1 MFQEIFS
8 SLFFFILIYLN
19 SVGYGKFFQQ
29 LIIGDNRNNS
39 LGITGFFGLFFLS
52 FISVFFHFF
61 IPLNN
66 IFNSIILFIGIIFVF
81 IYKSFN
87 EQYLKREYYVIY
99 IIIIPSLILFEYHAD
114 YFWYHLPYINLVN
127 DFKIIFGIANLND
140 NLGYGHIWYDLL
152 AIFQLPYFGTKYL
165 SIVSILFLS
174 FFLIFLK
181 DMFEKSNE
189 KIIKI
194 FVFFCFC
201 FVCLIYSNSKD
212 FGSEIQGNLI
222 YLMISLLFLN
232 YYLINDSNF
241 KNYLITCI
249 VLLFYFAILIRTN
262 SIIFTPLILVFFIHN
277 TNLIVRNIL
286 THKFFYSFLFFF
298 SLLYLLKNFIISGCL
313 AYPIYFT
320 CLDSIEWGV
329 GIEQAKLRFYHLSSQ
344 SKGYLLYLI
353 NENFIKN
360 IFNYY
365 KFREDKDFFNPETY
379 LANYNWLRIWWQ
391 YEYDINRFLNIIYF
405 FVFSLIIILIFNLN
419 KINFN
424 QIIVSIRKYFIHI
437 IFFSLP
443 VFSWLYLLPQT
454 RYGGYGII
462 FSVICLCTLLFFYK
476 IKDIKI
482 FPFIIIFTISISY
495 YGYKNIDRII
505 NNFYGLSLEEFNN
518 YYEYPNI
525 ENNQFKV
532 NNQFQVTVIER
543 VINNKD
549 RLGKPLYCFDI
560 KGLCASSFR
569 LKCIEKIHKKY
580 NYIFVIPNQKKC
592 ALVIDKYLWY

>member
-8 SLFFFILIYLN
+8 SLFFFILIYLT

-194 FVFFCFC
+194 FVFFCFF
-201 FVCLIYSNSKD
+201 FVCLIY
-212 FGSEIQGNLI
+212 
-222 YLMISLLFLN
+222 
-232 YYLINDSNF
+232 
-241 KNYLITCI
+241 
-249 VLLFYFAILIRTN
+249 
-262 SIIFTPLILVFFIHN
+262 
-277 TNLIVRNIL
+277 
-286 THKFFYSFLFFF
+286 
-298 SLLYLLKNFIISGCL
+298 
-313 AYPIYFT
+313 
-320 CLDSIEWGV
+320 
-329 GIEQAKLRFYHLSSQ
+329 
-344 SKGYLLYLI
+344 
-353 NENFIKN
+353 
-360 IFNYY
+360 
-365 KFREDKDFFNPETY
+365 
-379 LANYNWLRIWWQ
+379 
-391 YEYDINRFLNIIYF
+391 
-405 FVFSLIIILIFNLN
+405 
-419 KINFN
+419 
-424 QIIVSIRKYFIHI
+424 
-437 IFFSLP
+437 
-443 VFSWLYLLPQT
+443 
-454 RYGGYGII
+454 
-462 FSVICLCTLLFFYK
+462 
-476 IKDIKI
+476 
-482 FPFIIIFTISISY
+482 
-495 YGYKNIDRII
+495 
-505 NNFYGLSLEEFNN
+505 
-518 YYEYPNI
+518 
-525 ENNQFKV
+525 
-532 NNQFQVTVIER
+532 
-543 VINNKD
+543 
-549 RLGKPLYCFDI
+549 
-560 KGLCASSFR
+560 
-569 LKCIEKIHKKY
+569 
-580 NYIFVIPNQKKC
+580 
-592 ALVIDKYLWY
+592 